1 MEKAFEIN
9 KTEQASQLRSSFFSS
24 FFDSDALKLIVL
36 AAFLD
41 IVVWVIFL
49 VCVFSGQSSY
59 AQRLFEAAWSLLM
72 LVVGASL
79 SAVGI
84 KTSELKV

>member
-9 KTEQASQLRSSFFSS
+9 KTEQAQLRSSFFAS
-24 FFDSDALKLIVL
+24 FFDSNALKMIGL
-36 AAFLD
+36 AVFLD
-41 IVVWVIFL
+41 IVVWAIFL
-49 VCVFSGQSSY
+49 ICAFTGQSSY
-59 AQRLFEAAWSLLM
+59 APRLFEAAWSLLM

-84 KTSELKV
+84 KTSELKI